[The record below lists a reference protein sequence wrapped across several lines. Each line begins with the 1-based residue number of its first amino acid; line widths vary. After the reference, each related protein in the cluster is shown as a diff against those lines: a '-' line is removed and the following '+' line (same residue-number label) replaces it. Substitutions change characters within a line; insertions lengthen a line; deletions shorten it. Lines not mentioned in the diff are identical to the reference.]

1 MEKISPRTLIEKV
14 YPILKILDSV
24 LASSK
29 SSSSSSRSSSRSSS
43 SSSSK
48 RNHMLINKIK
58 ELASDAIAVLSQN
71 NQELLQPTRD
81 AITKHFRREYKT
93 LKQNVLPDTKLSF
106 GDDLNKRMGSLQVG
120 NQSCKVNITSRN
132 SRYYQTYNLNFSQNQ
147 INSKN
152 FKGFLRRIISTKSS
166 RSK

>member
-1 MEKISPRTLIEKV
+1 
-14 YPILKILDSV
+14 
-24 LASSK
+24 
-29 SSSSSSRSSSRSSS
+29 
-43 SSSSK
+43 
-48 RNHMLINKIK
+48 MLINKIK
-58 ELASDAIAVLSQN
+58 ELASDAIAVLSQS

-81 AITKHFRREYKT
+81 GSRKHLRREYKT
-93 LKQNVLPDTKLSF
+93 LKQNVLPDTKVSL
-106 GDDLNKRMGSLQVG
+106 GDDLNKRVGSLQAS
-120 NQSCKVNITSRN
+120 NQSCKVNITSKN